1 MTNALNQHVTDY
13 LQLRRALGFKLVFPG
28 NVLPQFVAYLDAAGA
43 TTVTSKHAIA
53 WARLPQNVQPITWA
67 HRLGAVRGFAT
78 YLVTID
84 PANEVPPRDVFGAR
98 QQRRTPYIWSSS
110 DIRALLHAASGLPSP
125 QQAATCE
132 ALFGLLAVSGLRI
145 GEAIGL
151 SKDDVD
157 LDAGVLMVRESKN
170 CRSRLV
176 PMHPSTTAMM
186 KMYRQSCD
194 EWFPSSRSQSFFLS
208 NSGSILRDSGIRA
221 TFVKLTTSI
230 GLRTETVH
238 PRIHDLRHSF
248 AVHTLIDWQRSG
260 VDIGS
265 QITKLSTY
273 LGHVNPG
280 GTYWYL
286 SAVPE
291 LMELTATKL
300 DVKFGGN
307 R

>member
-1 MTNALNQHVTDY
+1 MTNTLNQHVTEY

-28 NVLPQFVAYLDAAGA
+28 NVLPQFIAYLDAAGA

-53 WARLPQNVQPITWA
+53 WARLPQNVQPMMWA
-67 HRLGAVRGFAT
+67 HRLGAVRGFAG
-78 YLVTID
+78 YLATID
-84 PANEVPPRDVFGAR
+84 PATEVPPRDVFGAR
-98 QQRRTPYIWSSS
+98 QQRPTPYIWSAAE
-110 DIRALLHAASGLPSP
+110 IRLLVHAASRLSSP

-132 ALFGLLAVSGLRI
+132 MFFGLLAVSGLRI

-157 LDAGVLMVRESKN
+157 LDAGVLTVRKSKN
-170 CRSRLV
+170 GRSRLV

-186 KMYRQSCD
+186 KTYRQSCD
-194 EWFPSSRSQSFFLS
+194 RWFPASRSQSFFLS
-208 NSGSILRDSGIRA
+208 NSGGALNDSRIRS

-248 AVHTLIDWQRSG
+248 AVHTLIGWQRSG

-273 LGHVNPG
+273 LGHVSPG

-300 DVKFGGN
+300 DAKFGGN